1 MSPIR
6 RILRYL
12 RPHRAGFA
20 VALVFVGLMAA
31 LEVAKPWPLKLIV
44 DRVLGSE
51 APGSSWLDAFEK
63 PQLLLIACVAVVLIQ
78 VTLSAIALLQN
89 ALTVGIGQRMVSD
102 LRADMLT
109 HLYGQSLGFFG
120 RRPGTDLAY
129 RVTFDTYAAQSLA
142 INGFLPLL
150 SAGVLVLVMALV
162 MLRMNLV
169 LAAIFFAV
177 GPLLVLVTRFI
188 SGRIAR
194 IATEMSERESHL
206 LEEAQRDVDAIQVV
220 KAFTA
225 EADER
230 AQVMRASARALASA
244 FRLYFVQTGYAGAVS
259 VLLALGTAAVLYAG
273 GLLAL
278 AGTVTVGDL
287 LVFVS
292 YLAALHAPID
302 SVSRALGVVHQSS
315 AGARRVFEVLDS
327 EPDVRDT
334 RRAQELPSA
343 EGALRF
349 DHVSFA
355 YPSRSASPPPSPNE
369 SETGTFALED
379 VDFEAEP
386 GSLVALVGPSGAGKS
401 TLVSL
406 IPRFFDPTAG
416 RVLLDGTNLRRIRI
430 QSLRSHIGFVPQ
442 APLLFPLSLA
452 ENIRYGRPEA
462 SDDDVRRAADLAGV
476 TGFADRLPDGFAT
489 AVGADGHAFSHG
501 EAQRITIAR
510 ALVRDPR
517 ILILDEPTSA
527 LDSETEALVVAGIER
542 ARVGRTTLVIAHRLS
557 TVQRADQLLVLD
569 AGRLVERG
577 TFASLRDAGGLF
589 ARLHRHAIFYA
600 EE

>member
-12 RPHRAGFA
+12 RPHRAGFGL
-20 VALVFVGLMAA
+20 ALVFVGLMAA
-31 LEVAKPWPLKLIV
+31 LEVAKPWPLKVIV

-51 APGSSWLDAFEK
+51 ELGSSWLDSFEK

-102 LRADMLT
+102 LRSDMLT

-150 SAGVLVLVMALV
+150 SAGVLVLVMGVV

-177 GPLLVLVTRFI
+177 GPLLYLVTRFI

-287 LVFVS
+287 LV
-292 YLAALHAPID
+292 
-302 SVSRALGVVHQSS
+302 VHESS
-315 AGARRVFEVLDS
+315 AGARRVVEVLDS

-334 RRAQELPSA
+334 RRAQDLRSA
-343 EGALRF
+343 EGMLRF

-355 YPSRSASPPPSPNE
+355 YPSRTASAPGSPSE
-369 SETGTFALED
+369 SETGAFALQD

-476 TGFADRLPDGFAT
+476 SGFADRLPDGFAT

-510 ALVRDPR
+510 ALVRNPR

>member
-1 MSPIR
+1 MSPTR

-12 RPHRAGFA
+12 RPHWAGFGL
-20 VALVFVGLMAA
+20 ALVFVGLQTAF
-31 LEVAKPWPLKLIV
+31 EVAKPWPLKVIV
-44 DRVLGSE
+44 DRVLGAE
-51 APGSSWLDAFEK
+51 TLGSTWLDSVDK
-63 PQLLLIACVAVVLIQ
+63 PRLLLFACVAVVLIQ
-78 VTLSAIALLQN
+78 GTLSAIALLHN

-150 SAGVLVLVMALV
+150 SAGVLIAVMGYV

-169 LAAIFFAV
+169 LAAIFFAIC
-177 GPLLVLVTRFI
+177 PLLFLVTRII
-188 SGRIAR
+188 SKRIAR

-259 VLLALGTAAVLYAG
+259 VVLALGTAGVLYAG

-292 YLAALHAPID
+292 YLAALYAPID
-302 SVSRALGVVHQSS
+302 SVSRALSVVHESS
-315 AGARRVFEVLDS
+315 AGARRVVEVLDS

-334 RRAQELPSA
+334 RGAQDLGSVQGA
-343 EGALRF
+343 VRFEG
-349 DHVSFA
+349 VSFA
-355 YPSRSASPPPSPNE
+355 YPSQA
-369 SETGTFALED
+369 GALALED
-379 VDFEAEP
+379 IDFEAEP

-401 TLVSL
+401 TLASL

-416 RVLLDGTNLRRIRI
+416 QVLLDGTDLRKIRL
-430 QSLRSHIGFVPQ
+430 QSLRSRIGFVPQ
-442 APLLFPLSLA
+442 SPLLFPLSLA
-452 ENIRYGRPEA
+452 DNIRYGRPEA
-462 SDDDVRRAADLAGV
+462 SDEDVRRAADLAGV
-476 TGFADRLPDGFAT
+476 TSFAEQLPDGFET
-489 AVGADGHAFSHG
+489 FVGGEGRGFSHG
-501 EAQRITIAR
+501 EAQRVTIAR
-510 ALVRDPR
+510 ALVRNPR

-527 LDSETEALVVAGIER
+527 LDAETEALVVAGIER
-542 ARVGRTTLVIAHRLS
+542 ARADRTTLVIAHRLS
-557 TVQRADQLLVLD
+557 TVQRADHLLVLD
-569 AGRLVERG
+569 SGRLVEHG

-589 ARLHRHAIFYA
+589 ARLHRHALFYA
-600 EE
+600 EDRP

>member
-12 RPHRAGFA
+12 RPYRVGFDL
-20 VALVFVGLMAA
+20 ALVLLGLQI
-31 LEVAKPWPLKLIV
+31 LFEIAKPWPLKVIV
-44 DRVLGSE
+44 DRVLGAE
-51 APGSSWLDAFEK
+51 TLGRSWLDSVEK
-63 PQLLLIACVAVVLIQ
+63 PQLLLIACVAIIVIQ
-78 VTLSAIALLQN
+78 VTLSAITLLYN
-89 ALTVGIGQRMVSD
+89 ALTIGIGQRMVSD

-120 RRPGTDLAY
+120 QRPGTDLAY
-129 RVTFDTYAAQSLA
+129 RVTFDTYAVQSLA
-142 INGFLPLL
+142 INGFMPLL
-150 SAGVLVLVMALV
+150 SAGVLVVVMGFV
-162 MLRMNLV
+162 MLRMNPA

-177 GPLLVLVTRFI
+177 GPLLFLVTRLI

-194 IATEMSERESHL
+194 ISTEMSQRESRL

-225 EADER
+225 EANER
-230 AQVMRASARALASA
+230 AQVMRASARALAAA

-259 VLLALGTAAVLYAG
+259 VLLALGTAGVLYAG
-273 GLLAL
+273 GLFAL

-292 YLAALHAPID
+292 YLAALQAPVD
-302 SVSRALGVVHQSS
+302 SVSRALSVVHESS
-315 AGARRVFEVLDS
+315 AGARRVVEVLDS
-327 EPDVRDT
+327 EPDVRDM
-334 RRAQELPSA
+334 RRAQDLRSV

-349 DHVSFA
+349 ETVSFT
-355 YPSRSASPPPSPNE
+355 YPNQTDSL
-369 SETGTFALED
+369 ALENI
-379 VDFEAEP
+379 DFEAEP

-416 RVLLDGTNLRRIRI
+416 RVLLDGTDLRRIRL
-430 QSLRSHIGFVPQ
+430 QSLRNQIGFVPQ
-442 APLLFPLSLA
+442 SPLLFPLSLA
-452 ENIRYGRPEA
+452 DNIRYGRPEA
-462 SDDDVRRAADLAGV
+462 SDEDVRRAADLVGV
-476 TGFADRLPDGFAT
+476 TGFAERLPKGFETFVDA
-489 AVGADGHAFSHG
+489 GGHALSHG
-501 EAQRITIAR
+501 EAQRVTIAR
-510 ALVRDPR
+510 ALVRNPR

-527 LDSETEALVVAGIER
+527 LDAETEALVVAGLER

-557 TVQRADQLLVLD
+557 TIQRADHLLVLD
-569 AGRLVERG
+569 RGRLVERG

-589 ARLHRHAIFYA
+589 ARLHQHMLFSR
-600 EE
+600 ET

>member
-1 MSPIR
+1 MSPVR

-12 RPHRAGFA
+12 RPHRAGFSL
-20 VALVFVGLMAA
+20 ALIFVGLQTAF
-31 LEVAKPWPLKLIV
+31 EVAKPWPLKIIV
-44 DRVLGSE
+44 DHVLGDE
-51 APGSSWLDAFEK
+51 TLENAWLGSVDKS
-63 PQLLLIACVAVVLIQ
+63 QLLLIACIAVVLIQ
-78 VTLSAIALLQN
+78 VILSATALLQN
-89 ALTVGIGQRMVSD
+89 ALTVGIGQRMVSA

-120 RRPGTDLAY
+120 SRPGTDLAY

-142 INGFLPLL
+142 MNGFLPLL
-150 SAGVLVLVMALV
+150 SAGVLVLVMSIV
-162 MLRMNLV
+162 MLQMNLL

-177 GPLLVLVTRFI
+177 GPLLFVVTRLI
-188 SGRIAR
+188 SRRIGK

-206 LEEAQRDVDAIQVV
+206 LEETQRDVDAIQIV

-259 VLLALGTAAVLYAG
+259 VLLALGTASVLYAG

-292 YLAALHAPID
+292 YLTALYVPIE
-302 SVSRALGVVHQSS
+302 SVSRALSVVHESS
-315 AGARRVFEVLDS
+315 AGARRVIEVLDS
-327 EPDVRDT
+327 EPDVRDML
-334 RRAQELPSA
+334 RARDLSHVA
-343 EGALRF
+343 GKLRF
-349 DHVSFA
+349 DNVSFA
-355 YPSRSASPPPSPNE
+355 YPSQPDSL
-369 SETGTFALED
+369 ALKD
-379 VDFEAEP
+379 ISFEAEP

-416 RVLLDGTNLRRIRI
+416 RVLLDGTNLRRIRL
-430 QSLRSHIGFVPQ
+430 QSLRSQIGFVPQ

-452 ENIRYGRPEA
+452 DNIRYGRPEA
-462 SDDDVRRAADLAGV
+462 SDEDVSHAAALAGV
-476 TGFADRLPDGFAT
+476 TDFAENLPNGFETVL
-489 AVGADGHAFSHG
+489 GANGQALSQG
-501 EAQRITIAR
+501 QLQRVTIAR
-510 ALVRDPR
+510 ALVRNPR

-527 LDSETEALVVAGIER
+527 LDGETEALVVAGIER
-542 ARVGRTTLVIAHRLS
+542 ARAGRTTLVIAHRLS
-557 TVQRADQLLVLD
+557 TVKRADHLLVLD
-569 AGRLVERG
+569 KGQLVEHG
-577 TFASLRDAGGLF
+577 TFESLRNAGGLF
-589 ARLHRHAIFYA
+589 EQIYQHMLFDA
-600 EE
+600 ES